1 MNSLKTLTL
10 KNQNIKNITKA
21 LQLRVSLNDFKVPL
35 TQKNFHKENQSRIT
49 LLPNKTDTAVNKTDV
64 AIVNRLENNYSS
76 SSNNLIEA
84 ILTELEESNPDSLP
98 EIVTDAE
105 GSVIPLD
112 LVFFNNLLNYY
123 SKKKGL
129 LLYILL

>member
-35 TQKNFHKENQSRIT
+35 TQKNLHKENQSRLVLET
-49 LLPNKTDTAVNKTDV
+49 LLPNKTDAAVNKTDIAV
-64 AIVNRLENNYSS
+64 ENRLENNCSS

-112 LVFFNNLLNYY
+112 LVFFNNLLNFY

-129 LLYILL
+129 LF

>member
-35 TQKNFHKENQSRIT
+35 TQKNLHKENQSRLVLET
-49 LLPNKTDTAVNKTDV
+49 LLPNKTDAAVNKTDIAV
-64 AIVNRLENNYSS
+64 ENRLENNCSS
-76 SSNNLIEA
+76 SPNNLIEA

-98 EIVTDAE
+98 EIITDAE

-112 LVFFNNLLNYY
+112 LVFFNNLLNFY

-129 LLYILL
+129 LF